1 MAAALPKVAEY
12 VKNLGKSV
20 KFSAVEYMKNTTPNM
35 ADFMETNNDL
45 FKETFSVVKDYKNT
59 FRKTKRALDKSKVG
73 EALSEG
79 KKALFEDLRTGKF
92 YNADRIEKFE
102 MRSMGDMGDFSDG
115 WDFGDFDIDDIDAN
129 DDFAPAKITAK
140 SNKILSQK
148 LGTAIDES
156 TKANV
161 KVTVKSAGMLN
172 DSIVRGTELM
182 FAQTSKLDKTL
193 NMGFSGIRE
202 DLGKLTNIGNVVQAH
217 AENARTFYEESLN
230 TLREMNAMMKETTE
244 MQRNLYKVQQ
254 NRSDQSAYQ
263 NVVTAS
269 GMPDLKEY
277 AKQIVRT
284 LRISCHL
291 DLIWSLV
298 IVWVRILTYFWHSLD
313 LPLSSYQI
321 YWLKL
326 LCQLLLR
333 RH

>member
-140 SNKILSQK
+140 SNKILSQ
-148 LGTAIDES
+148 
-156 TKANV
+156 NQ
-161 KVTVKSAGMLN
+161 
-172 DSIVRGTELM
+172 R
-182 FAQTSKLDKTL
+182 FP
-193 NMGFSGIRE
+193 FS
-202 DLGKLTNIGNVVQAH
+202 
-217 AENARTFYEESLN
+217 
-230 TLREMNAMMKETTE
+230 LR
-244 MQRNLYKVQQ
+244 
-254 NRSDQSAYQ
+254 
-263 NVVTAS
+263 
-269 GMPDLKEY
+269 
-277 AKQIVRT
+277 
-284 LRISCHL
+284 
-291 DLIWSLV
+291 
-298 IVWVRILTYFWHSLD
+298 
-313 LPLSSYQI
+313 
-321 YWLKL
+321 
-326 LCQLLLR
+326 
-333 RH
+333 